1 MAAAAKLKDPR
12 FKLSAR
18 ALDGRMRALGQKLT
32 SECVGGP
39 NVVLASRNLN
49 RGSVAWSLQA
59 SAYTRPAFT
68 GRDSENSVILAQN
81 GAGAT
86 LLVGFT
92 EEWIC
97 TAGNCTFYETRLR
110 FYVDIGDG
118 QAGPPAFRL
127 EWSGY
132 DESSGQFV
140 LPGSGAGHPHWQF
153 GVDALD
159 VGSTSETADEIADEL
174 LQDETDD
181 TALLLDDEA
190 QAIAEPAP
198 SSAKLRAFWKR
209 MHFPSNAAWATAIW
223 DPANDPAGV
232 KSHAWSPSS
241 SDDIDNWVI
250 SAVRYV
256 QSEFRNYA

>member
-18 ALDGRMRALGQKLT
+18 ALEGRMRVLGQKLT
-32 SECVGGP
+32 SECLGGP
-39 NVVLASRNLN
+39 NVVLVSRNLN
-49 RGSVAWSLQA
+49 RGSVAWSIQA
-59 SAYTRPAFT
+59 SGYTRPGTT
-68 GRDSENSVILAQN
+68 GRDIESTVIIAQN
-81 GAGAT
+81 RAGAT

-97 TAGNCTFYETRLR
+97 NAGTCTFYETRLR

-118 QAGPPAFRL
+118 KVGPPAFRL
-127 EWSGY
+127 EWSGF

-140 LPGSGAGHPHWQF
+140 PPGSGAGHPHWQF

-159 VGSTSETADEIADEL
+159 ASPSGETADEIASEL
-174 LQDETDD
+174 LQVATDD
-181 TALLLDDEA
+181 TALLLDGEA
-190 QAIAEPAP
+190 PAITEPAP

-209 MHFPSNAAWATAIW
+209 MHFPSNAAWATTIW

-250 SAVRYV
+250 SAIRYV
-256 QSEFRNYA
+256 QSEFGNYA

>member
-1 MAAAAKLKDPR
+1 MAPAAKLKDPR
-12 FKLSAR
+12 FKLPSR

-32 SECVGGP
+32 SECLGGP

-68 GRDSENSVILAQN
+68 GRDNENSVILAQN
-81 GAGAT
+81 SSGAT
-86 LLVGFT
+86 LLAGFT

-97 TAGNCTFYETRLR
+97 AAGVCTFYETRLR
-110 FYVDIGDG
+110 FYVDLGNG
-118 QAGPPAFRL
+118 EVGPPAFRL

-153 GVDALD
+153 GVDPSD
-159 VGSTSETADEIADEL
+159 GSATGETADEIAEEL
-174 LQDETDD
+174 RQIETDD
-181 TALLLDDEA
+181 TALLLDDGLGEIVEA
-190 QAIAEPAP
+190 VSSP
-198 SSAKLRAFWKR
+198 SKFRSFWKR

-241 SDDIDNWVI
+241 SDEIDNWVV
-250 SAVRYV
+250 SAIRYV